1 MPITVGISI
10 DDDDDEEDE
19 DDGSR
24 LTHARKALCPLPCM
38 TLVKAQFYGGQ
49 LGYSGS

>member
-19 DDGSR
+19 DDGSG

-38 TLVKAQFYGGQ
+38 TLVKVQFYGGQ